1 MRTFFLILA
10 TLAIISCNQDLENA
24 RPLTLPEVE
33 MELDSIRRVKE
44 VQVTIDTI
52 QADTLP
58 KIKWERTYCWDL
70 PIPKKKMSFVDYNR
84 YKIKRDST
92 GKITTDSSITHK
104 VEEQK
109 ILLDQVRNLI
119 TVVRINQK
127 DTVIN
132 SHFIEYGE
140 YASDSLRDHGINHY
154 DYDPYSIFKVEY
166 LYKLDHDK
174 YLIRHIVDNV
184 EFRRYMFSTW
194 DLKGDTL
201 VLNTIIPQAHSVGYH
216 ADFMFKFLDQ
226 INDST
231 YTCIINKTDGEVTED
246 DQSSPRHVIK
256 YKFVW
261 PSQFKPLD

>member
-92 GKITTDSSITHK
+92 GKIT
-104 VEEQK
+104 
-109 ILLDQVRNLI
+109 L
-119 TVVRINQK
+119 
-127 DTVIN
+127 
-132 SHFIEYGE
+132 
-140 YASDSLRDHGINHY
+140 
-154 DYDPYSIFKVEY
+154 
-166 LYKLDHDK
+166 
-174 YLIRHIVDNV
+174 
-184 EFRRYMFSTW
+184 
-194 DLKGDTL
+194 
-201 VLNTIIPQAHSVGYH
+201 
-216 ADFMFKFLDQ
+216 
-226 INDST
+226 
-231 YTCIINKTDGEVTED
+231 
-246 DQSSPRHVIK
+246 
-256 YKFVW
+256 
-261 PSQFKPLD
+261 